1 MSKTITL
8 RDVKTGEALY
18 PDVLVTNTYD
28 SEGNNLVSVLSKKAD
43 LVDGIVPLSQLP
55 AVVVTGGDSLKGVIV
70 NGVTGTLDPSTGSA
84 SVTITAKNI
93 ELSNEYNTVKVESVP
108 EKYTPV
114 TVNSTLD
121 NAIST
126 LETNTVNVRVDV
138 NNLVS
143 VIGVDGEKY
152 EPSSKI
158 YISEAK
164 SIKEA
169 VDILD
174 ASLNQEAINCKKYAD
189 DLLEWAEKE

>member
-70 NGVTGTLDPSTGSA
+70 NSVTGTLDPSTGSA

-93 ELSNEYNTVKVESVP
+93 ELSNEYITVSEIP
-108 EKYTPV
+108 EKYTPIV
-114 TVNSTLD
+114 DNSTLD

-126 LETNTVNVRVDV
+126 LETNTVSVRVDV

-143 VIGVDGEKY
+143 VVGVNGEKY

>member
-93 ELSNEYNTVKVESVP
+93 ELSSEYITVREIP
-108 EKYTPV
+108 EKYTPIV
-114 TVNSTLD
+114 DNCTFD

-143 VIGVDGEKY
+143 VVGVNGEKY

>member
-70 NGVTGTLDPSTGSA
+70 NSVTGTLDPSTGSA

-93 ELSNEYNTVKVESVP
+93 ELSNEYITVGEVP
-108 EKYTPV
+108 EKYTPIV
-114 TVNSTLD
+114 ANSTLD

-126 LETNTVNVRVDV
+126 LETNTVSVRVGV

>member
-93 ELSNEYNTVKVESVP
+93 ELSNEYITVSEIP
-108 EKYTPV
+108 EKYTPIV
-114 TVNSTLD
+114 DNSTLD

-126 LETNTVNVRVDV
+126 LETNTVSVRVDV

-143 VIGVDGEKY
+143 VVGVNGEKY

>member
-70 NGVTGTLDPSTGSA
+70 NDVTGTLDPSTGSA

-93 ELSNEYNTVKVESVP
+93 KLSDEYNTVKVESVP

-114 TVNSTLD
+114 IVNSTLD

-126 LETNTVNVRVDV
+126 LETNIVNVRVDV

-143 VIGVDGEKY
+143 VVGVNGEKY
-152 EPSSKI
+152 KPSSKI
-158 YISEAK
+158 YISEVE

>member
-93 ELSNEYNTVKVESVP
+93 ELSNEYITVKEIP
-108 EKYTPV
+108 EKYTPIV
-114 TVNSTLD
+114 DNSTLD

-143 VIGVDGEKY
+143 VVGVNGEKY

-174 ASLNQEAINCKKYAD
+174 ASLNQEASNCKKYAD